1 MKATRL
7 LFRFA
12 RFTLTPALALVVLA
26 GTALGQSTPK
36 RALDHD
42 AYDVW
47 NRIGARVLSSDGNWL
62 AYTIVP
68 GDGDGR
74 LLVKNLDG
82 GQLMRVARGS
92 SPAITRDS
100 RFVIFTLSPME
111 SVVDSLEME
120 GKRGDDLP
128 KDSLGIVDL
137 RSVPGSG
144 GDVELDFFKAA
155 RVRSFKVPEEGSEW
169 VAYHLEKPEEP
180 EDSVSEGEEPRGRGG
195 ARPGGRRPGG
205 MRPGGGDPD
214 DENGN
219 GEEGTILVLRNLE
232 SSQETRFEY
241 VTAYEFTTDGE
252 WLVYT
257 ASNEDGTASGVY
269 AVEPSSGTS
278 STLLSGEGEYAN
290 LTVMEESHQVAFLS
304 DRDDHEADQPA
315 FTLYHAT
322 LGEGEA
328 LAMASEG
335 SVGIPKGWWV
345 SDNGSLSFSENG
357 ERLFFG
363 TAPRPEP
370 EPEEED
376 ETPDDDKVVVDIW
389 NWKDNLIQPMQLVQA
404 NRERDRT
411 YLAWVPTTGGDVI
424 QLGTTDVPGVS
435 LGMDGDADVAVG
447 RTTLPYGWYV
457 SHDGTY
463 SDIYLIDVRTGERER
478 VIEKLRGSA
487 SLSPGAT
494 HLIWWDGFEKAYF
507 TLDVEAKEA
516 VNVSKAIPHPVHNIW
531 DDHPDTPRSFGLA
544 GWSEDDERILI
555 NDQFDVWSVDPKG
568 VGEARNLT
576 EGVGRETET
585 RFRYARVSSEGG
597 GGGSRGGGGGSSEFV
612 PMDEDVLLSSFHLY
626 TKEAGFYRDRFDR
639 NRDPQRLVSGPYSY
653 STPQTAEDDE
663 DLYLLTRQSF
673 QDFPDLHVTDPDF
686 GELEKITEANPQQS
700 EYNWGTTEIVE
711 WLSSDGI
718 PLQGILIKPENFDP
732 SKKYPMMVYFY
743 ERSSDGIHRHR
754 RPTPGTSVN
763 LTFYVSRGYVAFVPD
778 IVYEIGHPGESAL
791 DCVTPGVL
799 SLIREGF
806 IDPERIG
813 VQGHS
818 WGGYQIAW
826 MITRTNLFAAAEA
839 GAPVSNMTSAY
850 GGIRWQSGMN
860 RQFQY
865 ERTQSRIGGS
875 LWEETLRYIEN
886 SPLFEADKIHTP
898 LLMLHNDEDGAVP
911 WYQGIEMFMAMRRL
925 QKPVWMANYN
935 GEPHGL
941 RRRPNQKDW
950 TIRMQQFFDHYLMD
964 APAPVW
970 MVKGVPA
977 VLKGKEFGLELVG
990 DTVRH

>member
-1 MKATRL
+1 
-7 LFRFA
+7 
-12 RFTLTPALALVVLA
+12 
-26 GTALGQSTPK
+26 
-36 RALDHD
+36 
-42 AYDVW
+42 
-47 NRIGARVLSSDGNWL
+47 
-62 AYTIVP
+62 
-68 GDGDGR
+68 
-74 LLVKNLDG
+74 
-82 GQLMRVARGS
+82 
-92 SPAITRDS
+92 
-100 RFVIFTLSPME
+100 
-111 SVVDSLEME
+111 
-120 GKRGDDLP
+120 
-128 KDSLGIVDL
+128 
-137 RSVPGSG
+137 
-144 GDVELDFFKAA
+144 
-155 RVRSFKVPEEGSEW
+155 
-169 VAYHLEKPEEP
+169 
-180 EDSVSEGEEPRGRGG
+180 
-195 ARPGGRRPGG
+195 
-205 MRPGGGDPD
+205 
-214 DENGN
+214 
-219 GEEGTILVLRNLE
+219 
-232 SSQETRFEY
+232 
-241 VTAYEFTTDGE
+241 
-252 WLVYT
+252 
-257 ASNEDGTASGVY
+257 
-269 AVEPSSGTS
+269 
-278 STLLSGEGEYAN
+278 
-290 LTVMEESHQVAFLS
+290 
-304 DRDDHEADQPA
+304 
-315 FTLYHAT
+315 
-322 LGEGEA
+322 
-328 LAMASEG
+328 
-335 SVGIPKGWWV
+335 
-345 SDNGSLSFSENG
+345 
-357 ERLFFG
+357 
-363 TAPRPEP
+363 
-370 EPEEED
+370 
-376 ETPDDDKVVVDIW
+376 DIW

-411 YLAWVPTTGGDVI
+411 YMAWVPTTGGDVI

-686 GELEKITEANPQQS
+686 GELEKITEANPQQP

-754 RPTPGTSVN
+754 RPTPG
-763 LTFYVSRGYVAFVPD
+763 
-778 IVYEIGHPGESAL
+778 
-791 DCVTPGVL
+791 
-799 SLIREGF
+799 
-806 IDPERIG
+806 
-813 VQGHS
+813 
-818 WGGYQIAW
+818 
-826 MITRTNLFAAAEA
+826 
-839 GAPVSNMTSAY
+839 
-850 GGIRWQSGMN
+850 
-860 RQFQY
+860 
-865 ERTQSRIGGS
+865 
-875 LWEETLRYIEN
+875 
-886 SPLFEADKIHTP
+886 
-898 LLMLHNDEDGAVP
+898 
-911 WYQGIEMFMAMRRL
+911 
-925 QKPVWMANYN
+925 
-935 GEPHGL
+935 
-941 RRRPNQKDW
+941 
-950 TIRMQQFFDHYLMD
+950 
-964 APAPVW
+964 
-970 MVKGVPA
+970 
-977 VLKGKEFGLELVG
+977 
-990 DTVRH
+990 

>member
-1 MKATRL
+1 M
-7 LFRFA
+7 
-12 RFTLTPALALVVLA
+12 ALAVLA
-26 GTALGQSTPK
+26 SAILGQSTPK
-36 RALDHD
+36 RPLDHD
-42 AYDVW
+42 AYDIW
-47 NRIGARVLSSDGNWL
+47 NQIGGRVLSPDGNWL

-68 GDGDGR
+68 GEGDGR
-74 LLVKNLDG
+74 LLVQNLDG

-92 SPAITRDS
+92 SPTITRNS

-111 SVVDSLEME
+111 SVVDSLETE

-144 GDVELDFFKAA
+144 GAIDLDFFKAA
-155 RVRSFKVPEEGSEW
+155 RVKSFKVPEEGSEW

-180 EDSVSEGEEPRGRGG
+180 EDSASEGEEPRRRGR
-195 ARPGGRRPGG
+195 ARPGAGRPGG
-205 MRPGGGDPD
+205 MRPGGGGPG
-214 DENGN
+214 DENGDP
-219 GEEGTILVLRNLE
+219 EEGTILVLRNLD
-232 SSQETRFEY
+232 SGQETRFEY
-241 VTAYEFTTDGE
+241 VTAYEFTTDGD

-257 ASNEDGTASGVY
+257 ASNEDSTANGVY
-269 AVEPSSGTS
+269 AVEPSSGTT
-278 STLLSGEGEYAN
+278 STLLSGEGEYSD

-315 FTLYHAT
+315 ITLYHAT

-328 LAMASEG
+328 MAMASVG
-335 SVGIPKGWWV
+335 SPGIRDEWWV
-345 SDNGSLSFSENG
+345 SDNGTVSFSKDG

-370 EPEEED
+370 EPEE

-404 NRERDRT
+404 NRERNRT
-411 YLAWVPTTGGDVI
+411 YMAWVPTTGGNVV
-424 QLGTTDVPGVS
+424 QLGTTDVPDVTVGRE
-435 LGMDGDADVAVG
+435 GDADIAVG

-463 SDIYLIDVRTGERER
+463 SDVYLIDVRTGDRDK

-487 SLSPGAT
+487 SLSTGAT
-494 HLIWWDGFEKAYF
+494 YLYWWEGFEKAYF
-507 TLDVEAKEA
+507 TMDVETKEV

-568 VGEARNLT
+568 VGEARVLT
-576 EGVGRETET
+576 EGVGRDTET
-585 RFRYARVSSEGG
+585 RFRYVRVSSEGRG
-597 GGGSRGGGGGSSEFV
+597 GGGGFRGGGGGSSEFV
-612 PMDEDVLLSSFHLY
+612 PMGEDVLLSSFHLY

-639 NRDPQRLVSGPYSY
+639 NRAPRRLVSGPYSY
-653 STPQTAEDDE
+653 STPQTAKDDE

-686 GELEKITEANPQQS
+686 GEMKKLTEANPQQS

-711 WLSSDGI
+711 WLSTDGV
-718 PLQGILIKPENFDP
+718 PLQGILIKPEDFDP
-732 SKKYPMMVYFY
+732 SKEDPMMVFFY
-743 ERSSDGIHRHR
+743 ELSSDGIHRHR

-763 LTFYVSRGYVAFVPD
+763 LTFYASRGYVVFVPD
-778 IVYEIGHPGESAL
+778 VVYEIGHPGESAL
-791 DCVTPGVL
+791 DCITPGVL
-799 SLIREGF
+799 SLIGEGF

-850 GGIRWQSGMN
+850 GGIRWQTGRN
-860 RQFQY
+860 RQSQY
-865 ERTQSRIGGS
+865 ERGQSRIGGS

-977 VLKGKEFGLELVG
+977 VLKGKAFGLELVG